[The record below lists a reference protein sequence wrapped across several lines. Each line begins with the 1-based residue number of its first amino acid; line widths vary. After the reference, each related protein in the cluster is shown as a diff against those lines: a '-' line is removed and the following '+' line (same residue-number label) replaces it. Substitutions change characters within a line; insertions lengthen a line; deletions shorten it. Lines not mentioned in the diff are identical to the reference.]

1 MTVTTP
7 EYIIVPA
14 GELLAPHWVVVTRL
28 PDGHK
33 ITCIAMMMRDMAVVC
48 NAGGSICHPSGKP
61 LSTPELAAVLGV
73 DTLWLEPVLHD
84 VLAPNG
90 IVSADDDG
98 WSVTDPVFLKHL
110 KRLNRKKQSEEAQEP
125 PVLEIEG
132 PVEGETQSEKS
143 KRQGRNR
150 KKKSDFRKKW
160 GVEPVTVTVTK
171 ALQEPVTWT
180 VTQSQQVTVNKRG
193 ILALPYNNSI
203 GCNGSTPST
212 SDSGVGGG
220 EIASTEIP
228 SNFHCAGKT
237 ETDEPFR
244 QNAHQLLVDSAL
256 PRADIPGLIPK
267 VIECLAAGHD
277 RKNVGATI
285 ELAIKQHKPGNGRTV
300 GGLTFCMLSKL
311 ADTLPFDS
319 RQEQLTV
326 GQSDAIKWF
335 EGLPEDQKTEIKILY
350 PPGMVGC
357 FNHSGWCKEVKMR
370 WESELL
376 NR

>member
-14 GELLAPHWVVVTRL
+14 GELLAPHWQAIMRL
-28 PDGHK
+28 PDGYK

-48 NAGGSICHPSGKP
+48 NAGGSICHPSGRP
-61 LSTPELAAVLGV
+61 LSTAELAAVLGV
-73 DTLWLEPVLHD
+73 DSLWLEPVLHN
-84 VLAPNG
+84 VLTPNG
-90 IVSADDDG
+90 IVSCEDDG
-98 WSVTDPVFLKHL
+98 WSVTDPVLLKHFQ
-110 KRLNRKKQSEEAQEP
+110 RLNRKLLTEGAKEP

-132 PVEGETQSEKS
+132 PVEGETQSDKA

-150 KKKSDFRKKW
+150 KNKCDFRKKW
-160 GVEPVTVTVTK
+160 GAEPVTITVTK
-171 ALQEPVTWT
+171 TLQTA
-180 VTQSQQVTVNKRG
+180 VTQAVTQMLQNGVNTVEN
-193 ILALPYNNSI
+193 LTLPYNNSI
-203 GCNGSTPST
+203 GCNSSTPST

-237 ETDEPFR
+237 VTDEPFK
-244 QNAHQLLVDSAL
+244 QIAHQLLVASAL
-256 PRADIPGLIPK
+256 PRVDIPGLTPK

-319 RQEQLTV
+319 RHEQLTV

-335 EGLPEDQKTEIKILY
+335 ESLPEDQKMEIKILY
-350 PPGMVGC
+350 PPGMIGF

-370 WESELL
+370 WASELL